1 MTAFF
6 DQIFKTKTESDRERT
21 RFYVIILEVKL
32 FSKFRIHKFITV
44 PENVILIHSSS
55 PRSML
60 PSSLIMTLILELRRS
75 LLDSLDETWVGASVV
90 EVIAVVGAL
99 NCF

>member
-1 MTAFF
+1 
-6 DQIFKTKTESDRERT
+6 
-21 RFYVIILEVKL
+21 
-32 FSKFRIHKFITV
+32 
-44 PENVILIHSSS
+44 
-55 PRSML
+55 ML